1 MTPLPAP
8 DPQRWHELSLSG
20 GHPNGFDTQVRH
32 ESDRVVVAAIGELD
46 IATCDA
52 LERRIAPLLTGHQH
66 VVVDLSSL
74 LFIDVAGM
82 RSLLQCVRLAARRGV
97 RLSIALGSDRVR
109 RLFELCRMLDEFE
122 FVYESLAAVPDGGG
136 VDHTGRF

>member
-8 DPQRWHELSLSG
+8 DPGRWHEPSLSG
-20 GHPNGFDTQVRH
+20 SHPYSFDTEVRH
-32 ESDRVVVAAIGELD
+32 EADRIVIAPVGELD

-52 LERRIAPLLTGHQH
+52 LERRIAPLLTGHHH
-66 VVVDLSSL
+66 VVVDLSGL

-82 RSLLQCVRLAARRGV
+82 RSLLRCVRLAARRSV
-97 RLSIALGSDRVR
+97 RLSIALGNDRVR

-122 FVYESLAAVPDGGG
+122 FVYESLAAVPD
-136 VDHTGRF
+136 